1 MCYAVILLF
10 NYLPIWT
17 TGHDEHTCFEV
28 YGLESGQYPSILF
41 EMVLA
46 FLSRV
51 CYMGLTG
58 FYAE

>member
-1 MCYAVILLF
+1 MCYTVM
-10 NYLPIWT
+10 PIWT
-17 TGHDEHTCFEV
+17 TGHDEHACSEV

-41 EMVLA
+41 VMVLA